1 MSKIGLIISREY
13 RNRVAK
19 KSFLL
24 MTFLTPVLMAALIVT
39 PIFLASIKDDEE
51 RVVAV
56 VDQTGLYVD
65 FFEELE
71 CEDCSFEVVKEL
83 GVGSREQGV
92 ESKEQGVGVDFIA
105 RDSKTFGSQFSIF
118 NSQFSTDYSAFV
130 IISDDLSVNSNALMM
145 YSQKQVPSS
154 IRRFIESSL
163 EDYIEE
169 QILASYNIPKLKEM
183 ISDARVDIKA
193 TTYKLSDEGVTTSDS
208 DIASVIGMLT
218 TLLIYMFIFVSGAQ
232 VMNSVVQEK
241 VNRIVEVMVCS
252 VRPWELMW
260 GKIIA
265 VGLTCLTQM
274 ALWAILTMLIVG
286 VVIGVMDIDVTG
298 LTEST
303 PMLGPV
309 PQVGADVNS
318 QLSVLSPEAQ
328 SPSVFNSQFS
338 TLLSIDWS
346 FVFVMFIVYF
356 IGGYL
361 LYSSLFAA
369 IGASVDNEADT
380 SQFMT
385 PITIIVLFALYA
397 GIYSAENP
405 DGPLAFWCSL
415 IPFTSPMV
423 MMVRIPF
430 DVPMWQLGLSLGLL
444 VLTIVTTTWLS
455 AKIYRVGILMYGKK
469 PTVKEIVKWIKYN

>member
-56 VDQTGLYVD
+56 VDQSGLYGE
-65 FFEELE
+65 FFEALV
-71 CEDCSFEVVKEL
+71 CEDCRFEVVKEQ
-83 GVGSREQGV
+83 GIGNREEGIGNREQGIGNKEEGRGNREQGGGV
-92 ESKEQGVGVDFIA
+92 ESQL
-105 RDSKTFGSQFSIF
+105 STF
-118 NSQFSTDYSAFV
+118 NSQLLTDYSVFL
-130 IISDDLSVNSNALMM
+130 IISDDLAVNPNALTM
-145 YSQKQVPSS
+145 YSQKQVPSN

-163 EDYIEE
+163 EDYVEE
-169 QILASYNIPKLKEM
+169 RILASYNIPKLKEM
-183 ISDARVDIKA
+183 ISDAKVDIKA

-232 VMNSVVQEK
+232 VMNSVVHEK

-252 VRPWELMW
+252 VKPWELMW

-286 VVIGVMDIDVTG
+286 VAIGVMGIDAME
-298 LTEST
+298 LTEPNS
-303 PMLGPV
+303 MLGAM
-309 PQVGADVNS
+309 PQVGADVNPQFSTLNS
-318 QLSVLSPEAQ
+318 QL
-328 SPSVFNSQFS
+328 S
-338 TLLSIDWS
+338 TLLSIDWG
-346 FVFVMFIVYF
+346 FVFVMFVIYF

-369 IGASVDNEADT
+369 IGASVDNEEDT
-380 SQFMT
+380 NQFMM

-405 DGPLAFWCSL
+405 DGPLAFWCSM

-444 VLTIVTTTWLS
+444 ALTIVGTIWLS

-469 PTVKEIVKWIKYN
+469 PSLKEILKWIKYN

>member
-1 MSKIGLIISREY
+1 MSKIGLIISQEY

-24 MTFLTPVLMAALIVT
+24 MTFLTPILMAALIVT

-56 VDQTGLYVD
+56 VDETGLYEE
-65 FFEELE
+65 FFEGLVS
-71 CEDCSFEVVKEL
+71 EDCSFEVIKEQR
-83 GVGSREQGV
+83 VGN
-92 ESKEQGVGVDFIA
+92 KEQGTGNKEQGIGGDVQL
-105 RDSKTFGSQFSIF
+105 STF
-118 NSQFSTDYSAFV
+118 NSQLSTDYSAFV
-130 IISDDLSVNSNALMM
+130 IISDDLLVKPNALTM

-169 QILASYNIPKLKEM
+169 QTLASYNIPKLKEM
-183 ISDARVDIKA
+183 IRDAKVDVKV
-193 TTYKLSDEGVTTSDS
+193 TTYKLSEDGVTTSDS

-218 TLLIYMFIFVSGAQ
+218 TMLIYMFIFVSGAQ
-232 VMNSVVQEK
+232 VMNSIVQEK

-274 ALWAILTMLIVG
+274 ALWVVLTLLIVG
-286 VVIGVMDIDVTG
+286 VAMGVMDIP
-298 LTEST
+298 LESSQLAM
-303 PMLGPV
+303 PNAQQL
-309 PQVGADVNS
+309 ADVS
-318 QLSVLSPEAQ
+318 GQG
-328 SPSVFNSQFS
+328 FNSQFDS
-338 TLLSIDWS
+338 QYISSLLSIDWG
-346 FVFVMFIVYF
+346 FVLVMFVVYF

-380 SQFMT
+380 SQFMM

-405 DGPLAFWCSL
+405 DGPLAFWCSM

-444 VLTIVTTTWLS
+444 VLTIVGTIWLS

-469 PTVKEIVKWIKYN
+469 PTVKEIIKWIKYN

>member
-1 MSKIGLIISREY
+1 MSKIGLIISQEY

-24 MTFLTPVLMAALIVT
+24 MTFLTPILMAALIVT

-56 VDQTGLYVD
+56 VDETGLYEE
-65 FFEELE
+65 FFEGLVS
-71 CEDCSFEVVKEL
+71 EDCSFEVI
-83 GVGSREQGV
+83 
-92 ESKEQGVGVDFIA
+92 KEQGVGNKEQGTGNKEQGIGGDLQLSTLNF
-105 RDSKTFGSQFSIF
+105 QL
-118 NSQFSTDYSAFV
+118 STDYSAFV
-130 IISDDLSVNSNALMM
+130 IISDDLSVKPNALTM

-169 QILASYNIPKLKEM
+169 QTLASYNIPKLKEM
-183 ISDARVDIKA
+183 IRDAKVDVKV
-193 TTYKLSDEGVTTSDS
+193 TTYKLSEDGVTTSDS

-218 TLLIYMFIFVSGAQ
+218 TMLIYMFIFVSGAQ
-232 VMNSVVQEK
+232 VMNSIVQEK

-274 ALWAILTMLIVG
+274 ALWVVLTLLIVG
-286 VVIGVMDIDVTG
+286 VAMGVMDIP
-298 LTEST
+298 LESSQLAM
-303 PMLGPV
+303 PNAQQL
-309 PQVGADVNS
+309 ADVS
-318 QLSVLSPEAQ
+318 GQG
-328 SPSVFNSQFS
+328 FNSQFDS
-338 TLLSIDWS
+338 QYISSLLSIDWG
-346 FVFVMFIVYF
+346 FVLVMFVVYF

-380 SQFMT
+380 SQFMM

-405 DGPLAFWCSL
+405 DGPLAFWCSM

-444 VLTIVTTTWLS
+444 ALTIVGTIWLS

-469 PTVKEIVKWIKYN
+469 PTVKEIIKWLKFK

>member
-1 MSKIGLIISREY
+1 MSKIGLIISQEY

-24 MTFLTPVLMAALIVT
+24 MTFLTPILMAALIVT

-56 VDQTGLYVD
+56 VDETGLYEE
-65 FFEELE
+65 FFEGLV
-71 CEDCSFEVVKEL
+71 CEDCSFEVIKEQII
-83 GVGSREQGV
+83 GSREQGA
-92 ESKEQGVGVDFIA
+92 ESKEQGIILNC
-105 RDSKTFGSQFSIF
+105 QFSF
-118 NSQFSTDYSAFV
+118 LNSQYSAFV
-130 IISDDLSVNSNALMM
+130 IISDDLSVKPNALTM

-169 QILASYNIPKLKEM
+169 QTLASYNIPKLKEM
-183 ISDARVDIKA
+183 IRDAKVDVKV
-193 TTYKLSDEGVTTSDS
+193 TTYKLSEDGVTTSDS

-218 TLLIYMFIFVSGAQ
+218 TMLIYMFIFVSGAQ
-232 VMNSVVQEK
+232 VMNSIVQEK

-274 ALWAILTMLIVG
+274 ALWVVLTLLIVG
-286 VVIGVMDIDVTG
+286 VAMGVMDIP
-298 LTEST
+298 LESSQLAM
-303 PMLGPV
+303 PNAQQL
-309 PQVGADVNS
+309 ADVSGQGLSGQFDS
-318 QLSVLSPEAQ
+318 QYISS
-328 SPSVFNSQFS
+328 
-338 TLLSIDWS
+338 LLSIDWML
-346 FVFVMFIVYF
+346 VLVMFVVYF

-361 LYSSLFAA
+361 LYASLFAA

-380 SQFMT
+380 SQFMM

-405 DGPLAFWCSL
+405 DGPLAFWCSM

-444 VLTIVTTTWLS
+444 ALTIVGTIWLS

-469 PTVKEIVKWIKYN
+469 PTVKEIIKWLRFK

>member
-1 MSKIGLIISREY
+1 MSKIGLIISQEY

-24 MTFLTPVLMAALIVT
+24 ITFLTPILMAALIVT

-56 VDQTGLYVD
+56 VDETGLYGE
-65 FFEELE
+65 FFEGLVS
-71 CEDCSFEVVKEL
+71 EDCSFEVIKEQII
-83 GVGSREQGV
+83 GSREQGAG
-92 ESKEQGVGVDFIA
+92 SKEQGTGNREQGVGNKEQGMGGNVQL
-105 RDSKTFGSQFSIF
+105 STFNFQL
-118 NSQFSTDYSAFV
+118 STDYSAFV
-130 IISDDLSVNSNALMM
+130 IISDDLSVKPNALTM

-169 QILASYNIPKLKEM
+169 QTLASYNIPKLKEM
-183 ISDARVDIKA
+183 ISEAKVDVKV
-193 TTYKLSDEGVTTSDS
+193 TTYKLSEDGVTTSDS

-218 TLLIYMFIFVSGAQ
+218 TMLIYMFIFVSGAQ
-232 VMNSVVQEK
+232 VMNSIVQEK

-274 ALWAILTMLIVG
+274 ALWVVLTLLIVG
-286 VVIGVMDIDVTG
+286 VAIGVMDIPLEG
-298 LTEST
+298 SQLAM
-303 PMLGPV
+303 PNAQQL
-309 PQVGADVNS
+309 ADVS
-318 QLSVLSPEAQ
+318 GQGL
-328 SPSVFNSQFS
+328 NSQFDS
-338 TLLSIDWS
+338 QYISSLLSIDWG
-346 FVFVMFIVYF
+346 FVLVMFVVYF

-380 SQFMT
+380 SQFMM

-405 DGPLAFWCSL
+405 DGPLAFWCSM

-444 VLTIVTTTWLS
+444 ALTIVGTIWLS

-469 PTVKEIVKWIKYN
+469 PTIKEIV

>member
-1 MSKIGLIISREY
+1 MYFRDYFLIENMGKIGLIISREY

-56 VDQTGLYVD
+56 VDQSGLYGE
-65 FFEELE
+65 FFEALV
-71 CEDCSFEVVKEL
+71 CEDCRFEVVKEQ
-83 GVGSREQGV
+83 GIGSKEEGIRNRGQV
-92 ESKEQGVGVDFIA
+92 ESQL
-105 RDSKTFGSQFSIF
+105 STF
-118 NSQFSTDYSAFV
+118 NSQLLTDYSVFL
-130 IISDDLSVNSNALMM
+130 IISDDLAVNPNALTM

-163 EDYIEE
+163 EDYVEE
-169 QILASYNIPKLKEM
+169 RILASYNIPKLKEM
-183 ISDARVDIKA
+183 ISDAKVDIKA

-252 VRPWELMW
+252 VKPWELMW

-274 ALWAILTMLIVG
+274 ALWAILTGLIVG
-286 VVIGVMDIDVTG
+286 VAMGVMDLDLAEISASQAMGANMPSDVQELSG
-298 LTEST
+298 
-303 PMLGPV
+303 M
-309 PQVGADVNS
+309 NS
-318 QLSVLSPEAQ
+318 SLSA
-328 SPSVFNSQFS
+328 
-338 TLLSIDWS
+338 LLSIDWG
-346 FVFVMFIVYF
+346 FVFVMFVIYF

-369 IGASVDNEADT
+369 IGASVDNEEDT
-380 SQFMT
+380 NQFMM

-405 DGPLAFWCSL
+405 DGPLAFWCSM

-444 VLTIVTTTWLS
+444 ALTIVGTIWLS

-469 PTVKEIVKWIKYN
+469 PSLKEILKWLRYN

>member
-1 MSKIGLIISREY
+1 MSKIGLIISQEY

-24 MTFLTPVLMAALIVT
+24 MTFLTPILMAALIVT

-56 VDQTGLYVD
+56 VDETGLYEE
-65 FFEELE
+65 FFEGLVS
-71 CEDCSFEVVKEL
+71 EDCSFKVIKEQRI
-83 GVGSREQGV
+83 G
-92 ESKEQGVGVDFIA
+92 SKEQEMGGDVQL
-105 RDSKTFGSQFSIF
+105 STF
-118 NSQFSTDYSAFV
+118 NSQLSTDYSAFV
-130 IISDDLSVNSNALMM
+130 IISDDLSVKPNALTM

-169 QILASYNIPKLKEM
+169 QTLASYNIPKLKEM
-183 ISDARVDIKA
+183 IRDAKVDVKV
-193 TTYKLSDEGVTTSDS
+193 TTYKLSEDGVTTSDS

-218 TLLIYMFIFVSGAQ
+218 TMLIYMFIFVSGAQ
-232 VMNSVVQEK
+232 VMNSIVQEK

-274 ALWAILTMLIVG
+274 ALWVVLTLLIVG
-286 VVIGVMDIDVTG
+286 VAMGVMDIP
-298 LTEST
+298 LESSQLAM
-303 PMLGPV
+303 PNAQQL
-309 PQVGADVNS
+309 ADVS
-318 QLSVLSPEAQ
+318 GQG
-328 SPSVFNSQFS
+328 FNSQFDS
-338 TLLSIDWS
+338 QYISSLLSIDWG
-346 FVFVMFIVYF
+346 FVLVMFVVYF

-380 SQFMT
+380 SQFMM

-405 DGPLAFWCSL
+405 DGPLAFWCSM

-444 VLTIVTTTWLS
+444 ALTIVGTIWLS

-469 PTVKEIVKWIKYN
+469 PTVKEIIKWLKFK

>member
-13 RNRVAK
+13 RNRVVK

-56 VDQTGLYVD
+56 VDQTGLYGE
-65 FFEELE
+65 FFEGLKSDE
-71 CEDCSFEVVKEL
+71 CSFEVVREQ
-83 GVGSREQGV
+83 GVGSREQGAGNNF
-92 ESKEQGVGVDFIA
+92 EFSDF
-105 RDSKTFGSQFSIF
+105 SSQLLS
-118 NSQFSTDYSAFV
+118 DYSAFV
-130 IISDDLSVNSNALMM
+130 IISDDLSVNSNAMTM

-169 QILASYNIPKLKEM
+169 QILESYNIPKLKEM
-183 ISDARVDIKA
+183 ISEAKVDVKV
-193 TTYKLSDEGVTTSDS
+193 TTYKLSEDGVTTSDS

-218 TLLIYMFIFVSGAQ
+218 TMLIYMFIFVSGAQ

-241 VNRIVEVMVCS
+241 VNRIVEVMICS

-274 ALWAILTMLIVG
+274 ALWVVLTLLIVG
-286 VVIGVMDIDVTG
+286 VAMGVMDISLESSQMALPNAQQLADMSGQG
-298 LTEST
+298 L
-303 PMLGPV
+303 
-309 PQVGADVNS
+309 
-318 QLSVLSPEAQ
+318 
-328 SPSVFNSQFS
+328 NSQFDS
-338 TLLSIDWS
+338 QYISSLLSIDWG
-346 FVFVMFIVYF
+346 FVLVMFVVYF

-380 SQFMT
+380 SQFMM

-405 DGPLAFWCSL
+405 DGPLAFWCSM

-423 MMVRIPF
+423 MMVRVPF

-444 VLTIVTTTWLS
+444 ALTIVGTIWLS

-469 PTVKEIVKWIKYN
+469 PTVKEIIKWIKYK

>member
-1 MSKIGLIISREY
+1 MSKIGLIISQEY
-13 RNRVAK
+13 RNRVVK

-24 MTFLTPVLMAALIVT
+24 MTFLTPILMAALIVT

-56 VDQTGLYVD
+56 VDETGLYEA
-65 FFEELE
+65 FFEGLVS
-71 CEDCSFEVVKEL
+71 EDCSFEVIKEQ
-83 GVGSREQGV
+83 GIGNKEQGARSREQGV
-92 ESKEQGVGVDFIA
+92 GSKEQGIILN
-105 RDSKTFGSQFSIF
+105 SQFSIL
-118 NSQFSTDYSAFV
+118 NLQYSAFV
-130 IISDDLSVNSNALMM
+130 IISDDLSKNPNALTM
-145 YSQKQVPSS
+145 YSQKQVPSG

-169 QILASYNIPKLKEM
+169 QTLASYNIPKLKEM
-183 ISDARVDIKA
+183 ISEAKVDVKV
-193 TTYKLSDEGVTTSDS
+193 TTYKLSEDGVTTSDS

-218 TLLIYMFIFVSGAQ
+218 TMLIYMFIFVSGAQ
-232 VMNSVVQEK
+232 VMNSIVQEK

-274 ALWAILTMLIVG
+274 ALWVVLTLLIVG
-286 VVIGVMDIDVTG
+286 VAMGVMDVSLEGSQMAMPNAQQLADMSGQG
-298 LTEST
+298 L
-303 PMLGPV
+303 
-309 PQVGADVNS
+309 
-318 QLSVLSPEAQ
+318 
-328 SPSVFNSQFS
+328 NSQFDS
-338 TLLSIDWS
+338 QYISSLLSIDWG
-346 FVFVMFIVYF
+346 FVLVMFVVYF

-380 SQFMT
+380 SQFMM
-385 PITIIVLFALYA
+385 PITIIVLFALYV

-405 DGPLAFWCSL
+405 DGPLAFWCSM

-444 VLTIVTTTWLS
+444 ALTIVGTIWLS

-469 PTVKEIVKWIKYN
+469 PTVKEIIKWLKFK

>member
-1 MSKIGLIISREY
+1 MSKIGLIISQEY

-24 MTFLTPVLMAALIVT
+24 MTFLTPILMAALIVT

-56 VDQTGLYVD
+56 VDETGLYEE
-65 FFEELE
+65 FFEGLVS
-71 CEDCSFEVVKEL
+71 EDCSFEVI
-83 GVGSREQGV
+83 
-92 ESKEQGVGVDFIA
+92 KEQGIGNKKQGIGGDVQISNF
-105 RDSKTFGSQFSIF
+105 KSQL
-118 NSQFSTDYSAFV
+118 STDYSAFV
-130 IISDDLSVNSNALMM
+130 IISDDLTKNQNALTM
-145 YSQKQVPSS
+145 YSQKQVPSG

-163 EDYIEE
+163 EDYIEA
-169 QILASYNIPKLKEM
+169 QILASYNIPKLREM
-183 ISDARVDIKA
+183 ISEAKVDVKV

-218 TLLIYMFIFVSGAQ
+218 TMLIYMFIFVSGAQ
-232 VMNSVVQEK
+232 VMNSIVQEK

-274 ALWAILTMLIVG
+274 ALWVVLTLLIVG
-286 VVIGVMDIDVTG
+286 VAMGVMDIPLEG
-298 LTEST
+298 
-303 PMLGPV
+303 
-309 PQVGADVNS
+309 S
-318 QLSVLSPEAQ
+318 QLAMPNAQ
-328 SPSVFNSQFS
+328 QLADMSGQGLNGQFDSQYIS
-338 TLLSIDWS
+338 SLLSIDW
-346 FVFVMFIVYF
+346 VLVLVMFVVYF

-380 SQFMT
+380 SQFMM

-405 DGPLAFWCSL
+405 DGPLAFWCSM

-444 VLTIVTTTWLS
+444 ALTIVGTIWLS

-469 PTVKEIVKWIKYN
+469 PTVKEIVKWLKYN

>member
-1 MSKIGLIISREY
+1 MSKIGLIISQEY
-13 RNRVAK
+13 RNRVVK

-39 PIFLASIKDDEE
+39 PIFLASIKDDEA
-51 RVVAV
+51 RIVAV
-56 VDQTGLYVD
+56 VDQTGLYEE
-65 FFEELE
+65 FFEGLVS
-71 CEDCSFEVVKEL
+71 EDCSFEVI
-83 GVGSREQGV
+83 
-92 ESKEQGVGVDFIA
+92 KEQGIRGDVQL
-105 RDSKTFGSQFSIF
+105 STF
-118 NSQFSTDYSAFV
+118 NSQLSTDYSAFV
-130 IISDDLSVNSNALMM
+130 IINDDLTKNPSALTM

-169 QILASYNIPKLKEM
+169 QTLASYNIPKLKEM
-183 ISDARVDIKA
+183 ISEAKVDVKV
-193 TTYKLSDEGVTTSDS
+193 TTYKLSEDGVTTSDS

-218 TLLIYMFIFVSGAQ
+218 TMLIYMFIFVSGAQ
-232 VMNSVVQEK
+232 VMNSIVQEK
-241 VNRIVEVMVCS
+241 VNRIVEVMVCT
-252 VRPWELMW
+252 VRPWKLMW

-274 ALWAILTMLIVG
+274 VLWVVLTLLIVG
-286 VVIGVMDIDVTG
+286 VAMGVMDIPLEG
-298 LTEST
+298 SQLAM
-303 PMLGPV
+303 PNAQQL
-309 PQVGADVNS
+309 ADVS
-318 QLSVLSPEAQ
+318 GQGL
-328 SPSVFNSQFS
+328 NSQFDS
-338 TLLSIDWS
+338 QYISSLLSIDWG
-346 FVFVMFIVYF
+346 FVLVMFVVYF

-380 SQFMT
+380 SQFMM

-405 DGPLAFWCSL
+405 DGPLAFWCSM

-444 VLTIVTTTWLS
+444 ALTIVGTIWLS

-469 PTVKEIVKWIKYN
+469 PTVKEIIKWLKFK

>member
-56 VDQTGLYVD
+56 VDQTGLYVEL
-65 FFEELE
+65 FESLKSDE
-71 CEDCSFEVVKEL
+71 CSFEVIN
-83 GVGSREQGV
+83 EQRIV
-92 ESKEQGVGVDFIA
+92 NKEQGA
-105 RDSKTFGSQFSIF
+105 ALKSQFSTF

-183 ISDARVDIKA
+183 ISEAKVDVKV
-193 TTYKLSDEGVTTSDS
+193 TTYKLSEDGVTTSDS

-303 PMLGPV
+303 PMLGTV

-444 VLTIVTTTWLS
+444 VLTIVATTWLS

-469 PTVKEIVKWIKYN
+469 PTVKEIVKWIKYK

>member
-1 MSKIGLIISREY
+1 MSKIGLIISQEY

-24 MTFLTPVLMAALIVT
+24 MTFLTPILMAALIVT

-56 VDQTGLYVD
+56 VDETGLYEE
-65 FFEELE
+65 FFEGLVS
-71 CEDCSFEVVKEL
+71 EDCSFEVIKEQII
-83 GVGSREQGV
+83 G
-92 ESKEQGVGVDFIA
+92 SKEQEMGGDVQL
-105 RDSKTFGSQFSIF
+105 STF
-118 NSQFSTDYSAFV
+118 NSQLSTDYSAFV
-130 IISDDLSVNSNALMM
+130 IISDDLSVKPNALTM

-169 QILASYNIPKLKEM
+169 QTLASYNIPKLKEM
-183 ISDARVDIKA
+183 IRDAKVDVKV
-193 TTYKLSDEGVTTSDS
+193 TTYKLSEDGVTTSDS

-218 TLLIYMFIFVSGAQ
+218 TMLIYMFIFVSGAQ
-232 VMNSVVQEK
+232 VMNSIVQEK

-274 ALWAILTMLIVG
+274 ALWVVLTLLIVG
-286 VVIGVMDIDVTG
+286 VAMGVMDIP
-298 LTEST
+298 LESSQLAM
-303 PMLGPV
+303 PNAQQL
-309 PQVGADVNS
+309 ADVS
-318 QLSVLSPEAQ
+318 GQG
-328 SPSVFNSQFS
+328 FNSQFDS
-338 TLLSIDWS
+338 QYISSLLSIDWG
-346 FVFVMFIVYF
+346 FVLVMFVVYF

-380 SQFMT
+380 SQFMM

-405 DGPLAFWCSL
+405 DGPLAFWCSM

-444 VLTIVTTTWLS
+444 ALTIVGTIWLS

-469 PTVKEIVKWIKYN
+469 PTVKEIIKWLKFK

>member
-1 MSKIGLIISREY
+1 MSKIGLIISQEY

-24 MTFLTPVLMAALIVT
+24 MTFLTPILMAALIVT

-56 VDQTGLYVD
+56 VDETGLYEE
-65 FFEELE
+65 FFEGLVS
-71 CEDCSFEVVKEL
+71 EDCSFEVIKEQII
-83 GVGSREQGV
+83 GSKEQGA
-92 ESKEQGVGVDFIA
+92 ESKEQGIILN
-105 RDSKTFGSQFSIF
+105 SQFSIL
-118 NSQFSTDYSAFV
+118 NSQYSAFV
-130 IISDDLSVNSNALMM
+130 IISDDLSVKPNALTM

-169 QILASYNIPKLKEM
+169 QTLASYNIPKLKEM
-183 ISDARVDIKA
+183 IRDAKVDVKV
-193 TTYKLSDEGVTTSDS
+193 TTYKLSEDGVTTSDS

-218 TLLIYMFIFVSGAQ
+218 TMLIYMFIFVSGAQ
-232 VMNSVVQEK
+232 VMNSIVQEK

-274 ALWAILTMLIVG
+274 ALWVVLTLLIVG
-286 VVIGVMDIDVTG
+286 VAMGVMDIP
-298 LTEST
+298 LESSQLAM
-303 PMLGPV
+303 PNAQQL
-309 PQVGADVNS
+309 ADVS
-318 QLSVLSPEAQ
+318 GQG
-328 SPSVFNSQFS
+328 FNSQFDS
-338 TLLSIDWS
+338 PYISSLLSIDWG
-346 FVFVMFIVYF
+346 FVLVMFVVYF

-380 SQFMT
+380 SQFMM

-405 DGPLAFWCSL
+405 DGPLAFWCSM

-444 VLTIVTTTWLS
+444 ALTIVGTIWLS

-469 PTVKEIVKWIKYN
+469 PTVKEIIKWLKYN